1 MSYQDEE
8 RIKAKKQLEEMEEQ
22 ARKEAESKEEA
33 KQSIYDEYVCFEE
46 KQFTFERRLV
56 GELPVSIYM
65 PKDFR
70 LMTPE
75 EKDIVFARTKPPK
88 YAYFGDGIP
97 FSMAVNVTESPLKNE
112 QVKTFLN
119 YSSKIIENMVPKAKV
134 LRTYMAG
141 EEEFLVG
148 NAEFLSMGFDGMI
161 YNLMLFASV
170 EEKLLVID
178 ISFENKEKKKLL
190 PLMKEIAGSLKAE
203 VIEDESDY
211 V

>member
-8 RIKAKKQLEEMEEQ
+8 RIKAKKQFEQMEEQ
-22 ARKEAESKEEA
+22 AKREAELKEEA
-33 KQSIYDEYVCFEE
+33 KQSIYDEYVSFAD
-46 KQFTFERRLV
+46 KQFAFERRII
-56 GELPVSIYM
+56 EDLPVSIYM

-70 LMTPE
+70 LMTLE
-75 EKDIVFARTKPPK
+75 EKEIVFARTKPPK
-88 YAYFGDGIP
+88 YAYFGDDIP

-112 QVKTFLN
+112 QIRTFLN

-178 ISFENKEKKKLL
+178 ISFENKEKEKML
-190 PLMKEIAGSLKAE
+190 PLIKEIAGSLKSE
-203 VIEDESDY
+203 VIEDESDHT
-211 V
+211 

>member
-8 RIKAKKQLEEMEEQ
+8 RIKAKKQLEQMEEQ
-22 ARKEAESKEEA
+22 AKREAELKEEA
-33 KQSIYDEYVCFEE
+33 KQSIYDEYVSFAD
-46 KQFTFERRLV
+46 KQFTFERRII
-56 GELPVSIYM
+56 EDLPVSIYM

-70 LMTPE
+70 LMTLE
-75 EKDIVFARTKPPK
+75 EKEIVFARTKPPK
-88 YAYFGDGIP
+88 YAYFGDDIP

-112 QVKTFLN
+112 QIRTFLN

-178 ISFENKEKKKLL
+178 ISFENKEKEKML
-190 PLMKEIAGSLKAE
+190 PLIKEIAGSLKSE
-203 VIEDESDY
+203 VIEDESDHT
-211 V
+211 

>member
-8 RIKAKKQLEEMEEQ
+8 RIKAKKQLEQMEEQ
-22 ARKEAESKEEA
+22 AKREAELKEEA
-33 KQSIYDEYVCFEE
+33 KQSIYDEYVSFAD
-46 KQFTFERRLV
+46 KQFTFERRII
-56 GELPVSIYM
+56 EDLPVSIYM

-70 LMTPE
+70 LMTLE
-75 EKDIVFARTKPPK
+75 EKEIVFARTKPPK
-88 YAYFGDGIP
+88 YAYFGDDIP

-112 QVKTFLN
+112 QIRTFLN

-178 ISFENKEKKKLL
+178 ISFENKEKEKML
-190 PLMKEIAGSLKAE
+190 PLIKEIAGSLKSD
-203 VIEDESDY
+203 VI
-211 V
+211 

>member
-8 RIKAKKQLEEMEEQ
+8 RIKAKKQLEQMEEQ
-22 ARKEAESKEEA
+22 AKREAELKEEA
-33 KQSIYDEYVCFEE
+33 KQSIYDEYVSFAD
-46 KQFTFERRLV
+46 KQFTFERRII
-56 GELPVSIYM
+56 EDLPVSIYM

-70 LMTPE
+70 LMTLE
-75 EKDIVFARTKPPK
+75 EKEIVFARTKPPK
-88 YAYFGDGIP
+88 YAYFGDDIP

-112 QVKTFLN
+112 QIRTFLN

-134 LRTYMAG
+134 LRTYMGG

-178 ISFENKEKKKLL
+178 ISFENKEKEKML
-190 PLMKEIAGSLKAE
+190 PLIKEIAGSLKSE
-203 VIEDESDY
+203 VIEDESDHI
-211 V
+211 

>member
-8 RIKAKKQLEEMEEQ
+8 RIKAKNQLEQMEEQ
-22 ARKEAESKEEA
+22 AKREAELKEEA
-33 KQSIYDEYVCFEE
+33 KQSIYDEYVSFAD
-46 KQFTFERRLV
+46 KQFAFERRII
-56 GELPVSIYM
+56 EDLPVSIYM

-70 LMTPE
+70 LMTLE
-75 EKDIVFARTKPPK
+75 EKEIVFARTKPPK
-88 YAYFGDGIP
+88 YAYFGDDIP

-112 QVKTFLN
+112 QIRTFLN

-178 ISFENKEKKKLL
+178 ISFENKEKEKML
-190 PLMKEIAGSLKAE
+190 PLIKEIAGSLKSE
-203 VIEDESDY
+203 VIEDESDHT
-211 V
+211 

>member
-8 RIKAKKQLEEMEEQ
+8 RIKAKKQLEQMEEQ
-22 ARKEAESKEEA
+22 AKREAELKEEA
-33 KQSIYDEYVCFEE
+33 KQSIYDEYVSFAD
-46 KQFTFERRLV
+46 KQFAFERRII
-56 GELPVSIYM
+56 EDLPVSIYM

-70 LMTPE
+70 LMTLE
-75 EKDIVFARTKPPK
+75 EKEIVFARTKPPK
-88 YAYFGDGIP
+88 YAYFGDDIP

-112 QVKTFLN
+112 QIRTFLN

-178 ISFENKEKKKLL
+178 ISFENKEKEKML
-190 PLMKEIAGSLKAE
+190 PLIKEIAGSLKSE
-203 VIEDESDY
+203 VIEDESDHT
-211 V
+211 